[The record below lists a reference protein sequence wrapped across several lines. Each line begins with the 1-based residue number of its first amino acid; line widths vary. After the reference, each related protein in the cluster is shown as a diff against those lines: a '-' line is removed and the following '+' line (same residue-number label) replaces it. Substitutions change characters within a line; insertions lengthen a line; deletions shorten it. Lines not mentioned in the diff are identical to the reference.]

1 MGEQRESTIERILH
15 RIEDHVQEWRRQ
27 ERARETEAAA
37 QREALWAEAVERE
50 KLLAQTITDEEAG
63 RESIEEITKQHRVVF
78 VVHSEEVAQ
87 TLGTFAAEKDRLV
100 NVIPGRGSYGD
111 GAGLKGSWLVFETQ
125 E

>member
-37 QREALWAEAVERE
+37 QREALWAAAVERE
-50 KLLAQTITDEEAG
+50 KLLAQTITDEESG

-100 NVIPGRGSYGD
+100 NVIPGRGSYGE
-111 GAGLKGSWLVFETQ
+111 GTGLKGSWLVFEMQ